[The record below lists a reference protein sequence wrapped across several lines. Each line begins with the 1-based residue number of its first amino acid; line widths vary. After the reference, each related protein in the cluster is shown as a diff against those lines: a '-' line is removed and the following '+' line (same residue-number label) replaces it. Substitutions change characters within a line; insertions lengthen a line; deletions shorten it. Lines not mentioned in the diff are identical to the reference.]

1 MREVVEGCK
10 GGAGSSQGQRVEAV
24 ELGFLLKVGLG
35 FRICAGSVGLK
46 V

>member
-1 MREVVEGCK
+1 MREVIEGCK
-10 GGAGSSQGQRVEAV
+10 GGAGSGQGQRAEAA
-24 ELGFLLKVGLG
+24 ELRFLFKVGLG